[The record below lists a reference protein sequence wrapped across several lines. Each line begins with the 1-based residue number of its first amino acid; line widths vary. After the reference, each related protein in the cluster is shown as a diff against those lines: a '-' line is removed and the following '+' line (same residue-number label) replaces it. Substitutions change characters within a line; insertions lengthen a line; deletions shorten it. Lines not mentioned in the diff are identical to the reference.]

1 MTDMLS
7 HVSFT
12 TIPVDDYDRAKAFYV
27 DVLGMVERSD
37 AAMGS
42 ERWIMLEVPGSRTR
56 VHFDRR
62 EGETQALRPVL
73 PMIAPDVAGAVET
86 LRTRGAEIVR
96 EPEPAEW
103 DAETTYAMI
112 RDSEGNLVMIASR

>member
-1 MTDMLS
+1 
-7 HVSFT
+7 
-12 TIPVDDYDRAKAFYV
+12 
-27 DVLGMVERSD
+27 MVERSD
-37 AAMGS
+37 AAVGS

-62 EGETQALRPVL
+62 IGESEALRPVL
-73 PMIAPDVAGAVET
+73 PMIAPDVADAVDT
-86 LRTRGAEIVR
+86 LRARGAEIVR

>member
-62 EGETQALRPVL
+62 IGESEALRPVL
-73 PMIAPDVAGAVET
+73 PMIAADVADAVET
-86 LRTRGAEIVR
+86 LRARGAEIVR

-103 DAETTYAMI
+103 DAATTYAMI

>member
-1 MTDMLS
+1 
-7 HVSFT
+7 
-12 TIPVDDYDRAKAFYV
+12 
-27 DVLGMVERSD
+27 
-37 AAMGS
+37 MGS
-42 ERWIMLEVPGSRTR
+42 ERWIIREVPGSRTQ

-62 EGETQALRPVL
+62 EGEAQALRPVL

>member
-1 MTDMLS
+1 MSGALS

-27 DVLGMVERSD
+27 DVLGMIEKTD
-37 AAMGS
+37 APMGS

-62 EGETQALRPVL
+62 DGEGAALRPVL
-73 PMIAPDVAGAVET
+73 PMIAPDVASAIEDV
-86 LRTRGAEIVR
+86 RAKGAEIVR
-96 EPEPAEW
+96 EPAPAEW
-103 DAETTYAMI
+103 DAETQYAMI